1 MVLNVFIV
9 ISHNSGI
16 IYSENVN
23 NVEMDMFI
31 VKVKMNVENVLL
43 KIQ

>member
-9 ISHNSGI
+9 IFHNSGI

-23 NVEMDMFI
+23 NVETDMFI